1 MVKAMK
7 WSLVQIHPDFNRSVQ
22 SRSLAYISSVETK
35 VKWIQSLKQMLIF
48 PSSKS
53 VIKMTKPKKKIN
65 YKYSYVG
72 NWPPAFCSYASA
84 ELPAC
89 KQSTF
94 QQLEVEASETA
105 QIKSNY

>member
-1 MVKAMK
+1 MDSEFK
-7 WSLVQIHPDFNRSVQ
+7 
-22 SRSLAYISSVETK
+22 TK
-35 VKWIQSLKQMLIF
+35 LIC
-48 PSSKS
+48 PSSRFLIKVTKS
-53 VIKMTKPKKKIN
+53 KNKN

-89 KQSTF
+89 KQNTF

-105 QIKSNY
+105 QLKSNY